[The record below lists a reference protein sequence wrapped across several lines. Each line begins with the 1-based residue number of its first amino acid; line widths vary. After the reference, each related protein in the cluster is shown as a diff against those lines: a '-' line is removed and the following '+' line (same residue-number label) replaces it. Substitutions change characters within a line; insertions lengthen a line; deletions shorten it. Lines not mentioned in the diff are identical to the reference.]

1 MNYDK
6 RTAERDGVQW
16 RQASSA
22 LMELWNTVSRSQLG
36 KEPEERHA
44 LAIENNRTA
53 LGVVAKF
60 RSDVDDLTR
69 SVAIDYPLVIP
80 SPWQFHYADSL
91 EMSYRYLSG
100 RHDGFVTNEVSELF
114 DGFDT
119 ENFEL
124 GDSRG
129 RQLYQ
134 MAKVAL
140 QISNRHGRI

>member
-1 MNYDK
+1 MY
-6 RTAERDGVQW
+6 
-16 RQASSA
+16 
-22 LMELWNTVSRSQLG
+22 
-36 KEPEERHA
+36 
-44 LAIENNRTA
+44 
-53 LGVVAKF
+53 
-60 RSDVDDLTR
+60 
-69 SVAIDYPLVIP
+69 
-80 SPWQFHYADSL
+80 PWQFHYADSL